1 MKKALFI
8 SFDVPFDTVGHAGG
22 KTHNYYLKKVSQD
35 SEFET
40 FLISFAIP
48 GDMPK
53 IDCDAYG
60 IENHI
65 FCISQDKRKRML
77 RGIINLSSRY
87 NPYNKYAGMLPE
99 YYKRKIMGQLRKMKK
114 EGYEP
119 DVIVLEWTAIVLLAP
134 DIKKIFHD
142 AKLVASEHDVSFLG
156 YKRKYEYEKGG
167 YGKWLAKVRYKTMLK
182 NELGAIDVCDYVCP
196 HNHKDANLLLKHN
209 VPKEKI
215 RPIVPYYMDFTD
227 MHWNGGSKNIVFFG
241 AMKRQENHLS
251 AVWFIENVMPLLKD
265 TDVVF
270 QVIGGGPSEELKSY
284 ESDRVKILGFVDDVS
299 PYFKEALC
307 MAAPLVLGAGIKVK
321 VLEGMSSGMPVLTN
335 KLGIEGIYAEN
346 GEHYMHCETPEEYA
360 QAIKELINNREKA
373 EKISNNAKEF
383 IRKKF
388 DMEKSAVRY
397 IDLLKDCCERFGK
410 DEK

>member
-1 MKKALFI
+1 MKKILFI

-35 SEFET
+35 SEFDT
-40 FLISFAIP
+40 FLISFAVP

-53 IDCDAYG
+53 IDCDSYG

-65 FCISQDKRKRML
+65 FCISPDKTKRIL

-99 YYKRKIMGQLRKMKK
+99 YYKKRILCQLKKMKK
-114 EGYEP
+114 EGYNP
-119 DVIVLEWTAIVLLAP
+119 DVIVLEWTAIVLLAT
-134 DIKKIFHD
+134 DIKKIFPC
-142 AKLVASEHDVSFLG
+142 AKMIASEHDVSFLG

-167 YGKWLAKVRYKTMLK
+167 YGRWLAGVRYKTML
-182 NELGAIDVCDYVCP
+182 NQELKAIDTCDYVCP
-196 HNHKDANLLLKHN
+196 HNHKDANLLLKHSI
-209 VPKEKI
+209 PKEKI
-215 RPIVPYYMDFTD
+215 HPIVPYYMDFTD
-227 MHWNGGSKNIVFFG
+227 MHWEGKSKNIVFFG
-241 AMKRQENHLS
+241 AMSRPENHLS
-251 AVWFIENVMPLLKD
+251 AIWFIENVMPLLKD

-270 QVIGGGPSEELKSY
+270 QIIGGGATEELKSY
-284 ESDRVKILGFVDDVS
+284 ESDRIKILGFVEDVS

-307 MAAPLVLGAGIKVK
+307 MAVPLVLGAGIKVK

-335 KLGIEGIYAEN
+335 KLGIEGIYAEHDK
-346 GEHYMHCETPEEYA
+346 HYIHCETPEEYA
-360 QAIKELINNREKA
+360 DAIKELINNRDKA
-373 EKISNNAKEF
+373 GMISGNAKAF

-397 IDLLKDCCERFGK
+397 IDLIKECCERR
-410 DEK
+410 EKNEK